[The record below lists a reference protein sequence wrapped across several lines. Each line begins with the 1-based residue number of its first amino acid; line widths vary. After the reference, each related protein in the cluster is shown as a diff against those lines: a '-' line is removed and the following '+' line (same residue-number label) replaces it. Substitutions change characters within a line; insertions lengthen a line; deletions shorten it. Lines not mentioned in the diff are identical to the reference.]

1 MNKPTIVLLH
11 GFPLNPRMW
20 DSVRERLSEAYEVL
34 TPAFPGFGD
43 KPAGDASS
51 MASWADGVADFL
63 DQCQVT
69 DPVHLCGLSMGGY
82 VALEFAARHA
92 DRLQRLILCDTKTEP
107 DSYEARNARLT
118 MAEQMRMASK
128 ECYPDLIQGLASQ
141 MLPRLLAP
149 STLEHDQATAHFV
162 QSLIVQSEPLA
173 VAAAQQAM
181 AHRRDTAI
189 VVQEL
194 KCPLLLI
201 AGENDL
207 LTPPSMMEQILQFNS
222 AGRLEAIADS
232 GHLPPI
238 ENPAGFVAALKK

>member
-1 MNKPTIVLLH
+1 MKKPTIVLLH
-11 GFPLNPRMW
+11 GFPLNPRIW

-43 KPAGDASS
+43 KPADDASS
-51 MASWADGVADFL
+51 MAAWADGVADFL
-63 DQCQVT
+63 DQSQIS
-69 DPVHLCGLSMGGY
+69 DQIHLCGLSMGGY

-92 DRLQRLILCDTKTEP
+92 ARLKRLILCDTKTEL
-107 DSYEARNARLT
+107 DSREASSGRLL
-118 MAEQMRMASK
+118 MAERMRMASK
-128 ECYPDLIQGLASQ
+128 ECYPDLLQDLASQ
-141 MLPRLLAP
+141 MLPKLLAP
-149 STLEHDQATAHFV
+149 STLEHDQATVFFV

-181 AHRRDTAI
+181 AHRRDTAT

-207 LTPPSMMEQILQFNS
+207 LTPPSMMEKILLLNP
-222 AGRLEAIADS
+222 AGRLEVIADS